1 MIPFGTDEG
10 VKIDTAHAELV
21 KALVMANKP
30 ETILEIGI
38 GGGKSADAILKA
50 LEYNKKPFQYTLV
63 DNWFDWQGQRP
74 EAVDLKYGKI
84 MRIVDSGE
92 REFVF
97 SCTEKY
103 DFIMSDGDHMA
114 TDQWFEHVYTE
125 LLNDGGILI
134 YHDVNFVDPDAFMNL
149 KDLYRKAKQYQMRF
163 HLFNKNSLPDER
175 CQRGMLVI
183 FKDGEQ
189 YE

>member
-1 MIPFGTDEG
+1 MIPFGTDNN
-10 VKIDTAHAELV
+10 VKIDEAHAALV
-21 KALVMANKP
+21 KALVMCNKP
-30 ETILEIGI
+30 TKILEIGI
-38 GGGKSADAILKA
+38 GGGRSADAILEA
-50 LEYNKKPFQYTLV
+50 LDFNQQPFEYTLV

-74 EAVDLKYGKI
+74 EAVNERYGNIMKI
-84 MRIVDSGE
+84 IDSGE

-97 SCTEKY
+97 GCEEKY

-114 TDQWFEHVYTE
+114 TDQWFEHVYAN
-125 LLNDGGILI
+125 LLTDNGILI

-163 HLFNKNSLPDER
+163 HLFNRNSRDDER
-175 CQRGMLVI
+175 CQRGLLVV
-183 FKDGEQ
+183 FKDGEK

>member
-1 MIPFGTDEG
+1 
-10 VKIDTAHAELV
+10 
-21 KALVMANKP
+21 
-30 ETILEIGI
+30 
-38 GGGKSADAILKA
+38 
-50 LEYNKKPFQYTLV
+50 
-63 DNWFDWQGQRP
+63 
-74 EAVDLKYGKI
+74 
-84 MRIVDSGE
+84 
-92 REFVF
+92 
-97 SCTEKY
+97 
-103 DFIMSDGDHMA
+103 
-114 TDQWFEHVYTE
+114 VYTE

-163 HLFNKNSLPDER
+163 HLFNQNSLPDER